1 LELLEKHL
9 DRHGVP
15 EADIPL
21 YSYLIFPRGDG
32 LTNVMPYLKM
42 LVEKKLAPLRVLAAY
57 SDLLGSIEAFAAAG
71 REEGIYNA
79 FANSDYKQAVPLIAA
94 ATVTEITATNL
105 LVAESDTGV
114 ITPARVRELQIAQKK
129 EDAQLKVR
137 QYPFREWLKV
147 FDLALGGTGDNSLG
161 GWGEA
166 LALLDQEQ
174 AERQQ
179 KRTEFG
185 ENVKDQADATWQ
197 DGSTSTQQKLQ
208 KSLET
213 MLEVLEAP
221 TSLDGAY
228 YQRLWKCVLCFSLSL
243 FVVLAHAVFG
253 DATGETSEVTLAAFL
268 GVQAS
273 LAAFFFR
280 NIPIEEF
287 QRQTL
292 DSAFAYCVSRFRTG
306 YDYDFHEQERIQE
319 KSNCNNPCFH
329 CFNRCLSCWN
339 GELDDIK
346 SGYFKWKAMALF
358 KMRKNYANKQAQAPP
373 KKQAL
378 GIFGQFVKHP
388 HMK

>member
-1 LELLEKHL
+1 VAE
-9 DRHGVP
+9 
-15 EADIPL
+15 
-21 YSYLIFPRGDG
+21 
-32 LTNVMPYLKM
+32 
-42 LVEKKLAPLRVLAAY
+42 KLAPLPVRAAY
-57 SDLLGSIEAFAAAG
+57 SDLLGSIDAFAAAG
-71 REEGIYNA
+71 REQGIYDA
-79 FANSDYKQAVPLIAA
+79 FAASDYAAAVPLIAA
-94 ATVTEITATNL
+94 ATVDEPSATAL
-105 LVAESDTGV
+105 LLAESATGL
-114 ITPARVRELQIAQKK
+114 ITTTRVRELQVEQKK
-129 EDAQLKVR
+129 EDTQLKVR

-147 FDLALGGTGDNSLG
+147 FDLALGGNQGGLG
-161 GWGEA
+161 GWTEA

-174 AERQQ
+174 EERHQ
-179 KRTEFG
+179 KRMG
-185 ENVKDQADATWQ
+185 LAENAQDTADAILQ
-197 DGSTSTQQKLQ
+197 DDKTDTQQKLQ
-208 KSLET
+208 KSVEQL
-213 MLEVLEAP
+213 LAVLEAP